1 MVGVVAPE
9 AVVRAVTPLVAGVA
23 GIAVPIVIVLITPGP
38 AADTMTG
45 MTIRGGSGGVV
56 VVGVLLVLLV
66 PRCWANAR
74 DRERVAATC

>member
-1 MVGVVAPE
+1 M
-9 AVVRAVTPLVAGVA
+9 RAVTPLVAGVA

-56 VVGVLLVLLV
+56 VGVLLVLLV